1 MNRVVLSLLFA
12 LTGLTA
18 ALPTWADIQVALHTN
33 KGRIVVA
40 LNTQQ
45 APRSSANFLSY
56 VDAGHY
62 NGTLFHRVIA
72 GFMIQGGGYDA
83 DYVKKPTRAP
93 ILNEADNGLR
103 NERGAIAMARTADPH
118 SATAQFFINV
128 AYNGMLN
135 HRAKNANGWGYAVFG
150 RVIEGMDVV
159 DAIVNTPTG
168 PGGPFHRDAPR
179 SPIIIKQAER
189 LP

>member
-1 MNRVVLSLLFA
+1 MNRVVLSLLLM
-12 LTGLTA
+12 LTGLA
-18 ALPTWADIQVALHTN
+18 ATFPARADTRVALHTN
-33 KGRIVVA
+33 IGRIVVA
-40 LNTQQ
+40 LNEQQ
-45 APRSSANFLSY
+45 APGSSANFLSY

-93 ILNEADNGLR
+93 IVNEADNGLR
-103 NERGAIAMARTADPH
+103 NERGALAMARTGDPH

-135 HRAKNANGWGYAVFG
+135 HRAKNPSGWGYAVFG

-179 SPIIIKQAER
+179 SQIVIEQAER